1 MSYLYP
7 EVRQL
12 DRKPK
17 TEDFE
22 CVSLV
27 RHYAKAPP
35 TRMWREGAKVLGN
48 KDIQPGT
55 AIATFVNGRW
65 PNLKHGNHA
74 AFYIGQVSDGL
85 YILDQWKAPTKKS
98 ISIRFVSRKGRNSD
112 GTYINPS
119 DNADAFSVIE

>member
-1 MSYLYP
+1 MPYRYAQA
-7 EVRQL
+7 RQL
-12 DRKPK
+12 DKKPK
-17 TEDFE
+17 ILDFE

-35 TRMWREGAKVLGN
+35 TAMWRQGEKVLGN
-48 KDIQPGT
+48 KNILPGT

-65 PNLKHGNHA
+65 PNLKKGNHA

-85 YILDQWKAPTKKS
+85 YILDQWKSSEKDR
-98 ISIRFVSRKGRNSD
+98 ISIRFIPKKGTLPD
-112 GTYINPS
+112 GTYIRPS